1 MGQNRERRPQLH
13 GREAECEMLA
23 GLVSGVRCGHGAVLS
38 LRGEPGSGKTA
49 LLDYTA
55 GLAGDLGVLRAT
67 GAEPETALPYAGL
80 HQLCGPLT
88 DRLGRLPD
96 PQRAALETVFGVRAG
111 PSDRFLIGL
120 GVLGLLTGA
129 AAGAPVVCVI
139 DDAHWMDPASIQALA
154 FAARRLTAEPVA
166 MVLAGREPIP
176 DLAGLP
182 ERLLGGLRDVDA
194 RELLAATVRWPLD
207 ERVREQIVAEA
218 RGNPRMLLELRDLS
232 PAQVAGGFRPA
243 GPPPGGIG
251 GAVRAELGGL
261 PAPARMLLVAAA
273 ADPTGDPARLERA
286 ATGLGLTLA
295 AVLPA
300 AEAGLITVT
309 SRVLFRDRLTRAAA
323 YQCAPLRDRRAAH
336 LALAQAVDPATE
348 PADRAW
354 HQAEGC
360 DGADEDIAAG
370 LEAAVEQARVRG
382 GLAAAAAFAER
393 AAVLTPDPARRAER
407 TLTAA
412 GVMLQ
417 AGEPGAVT
425 RLLATS
431 GAGMPGT
438 HLQARA
444 DLVRA
449 RLAVTQHQGGEVPR
463 LLLDAARRLDRSDIA
478 GVRAAYLD
486 AIRAATYAGGLA
498 APGGTVADAARA
510 AQKAPD
516 VACPGP
522 TDLLLDGLA
531 AFLSQE
537 YAAGAPALRQALDGF
552 GRGLA
557 ADELRWLPLA
567 CACAV
572 TLWDD
577 TAWATLTS
585 RFVRLARTEGAAA
598 ELPLALNVLACRHL
612 LGGDLATAE
621 SLAQEASL
629 TAEAT
634 GSRSAPY
641 GALALAALRG
651 SREQALALIDRTIQ
665 DATQRGEGSA
675 VSAAQWAGAVLHNG
689 LGQYE
694 AALAAAEAAI
704 GSAGPSVLACWPAA
718 ELIEAAARTGQPGR
732 AAGAMSRLSQAAGAA
747 DSDWA
752 LGVRARS
759 LAMLSDSGST
769 EPLYRAAV
777 GHLSRS
783 RDRVGLARAHLVYG
797 EWLRRENRRVDAREQ
812 LHRAHQLLS
821 GMGADGFA
829 ERARRELLATGET
842 VRRRRTETG
851 RDLTAQELQIAVRAR
866 DGRTNTEIGAELFLS
881 PRTVEWHLRKVFTK
895 LGITSRRQLAQAQIK
910 P

>member
-1 MGQNRERRPQLH
+1 MGPNRERRPRLH
-13 GREAECEMLA
+13 GREAERETLA
-23 GLVSGVRCGHGAVLS
+23 GLVSEVRRGHGAVLS
-38 LRGEPGSGKTA
+38 VRGAPGTGKTA
-49 LLDYTA
+49 LLDYTT
-55 GLAGDLGVLRAT
+55 GLAEDLLLLRAG
-67 GAEPETALPYAGL
+67 GAEPEAGLPYAGL
-80 HQLCGPLT
+80 HQLSGPLA
-88 DRLGRLPD
+88 GRPGQLPE
-96 PQRAALETVFGVRAG
+96 PQRIALETVFGVRAG
-111 PSDRFLIGL
+111 TADRFLVGL

-129 AAGAPVVCVI
+129 AAGTPVICMV
-139 DDAHWMDPASIQALA
+139 DDAHWLDPASVQALA
-154 FAARRLTAEPVA
+154 FAARRLTAEPVLMIFA
-166 MVLAGREPIP
+166 SRAPVT

-182 ERLLGGLRDVDA
+182 ELLLSGLRDGDA
-194 RELLAATVRWPLD
+194 RDLLAATARWPLD

-232 PAQVAGGFRPA
+232 PAQLAGGFRPA
-243 GPPPGGIG
+243 GPPPGGVP
-251 GAVRAELGGL
+251 AVTRAELAGL
-261 PAPARMLLVAAA
+261 PAAVRLLLAAAA

-286 ATGLGLTLA
+286 AAGLGLTTE

-300 AEAGLITVT
+300 AEAGLITMA

-323 YQCAPLRDRRAAH
+323 YHCASLRDRRAVH
-336 LALAQAVDPATE
+336 RALARAIDPAAD

-360 DGADEDIAAG
+360 GGPDEDIAAQ
-370 LEAAVEQARVRG
+370 LEDAVGRARARG

-407 TLTAA
+407 TLAAA

-417 AGEPGAVT
+417 AGESGAVT

-431 GAGMPGT
+431 GAVLPGD
-438 HLQARA
+438 HRRAQA
-444 DLVRA
+444 DLVR
-449 RLAVTQHQGGEVPR
+449 LAVSQHRGGDMPR
-463 LLLDAARRLDRSDIA
+463 LLLEAARRLDRSDPA

-486 AIRAATYAGGLA
+486 AIRAATFAGGLA

-516 VACPGP
+516 AACPGP
-522 TDLLLDGLA
+522 ADLLLDGLA
-531 AFLSQE
+531 AFLSEE

-552 GRGLA
+552 GRGQA

-585 RFVRLARTEGAAA
+585 RFAQLARDEGAAA
-598 ELPLALNVLACRHL
+598 ALPTALNILACRQVI
-612 LGGDLATAE
+612 GGDLTTAE
-621 SLAQEASL
+621 SLAQEAAL

-634 GSRSAPY
+634 GSKAAPY

-651 SREQALALIDRTIQ
+651 RGEQALPLIARASQ
-665 DATQRGEGSA
+665 EAAQRGEGSGVA
-675 VSAAQWAGAVLHNG
+675 AAQWAGAVLHNG

-694 AALAAAEAAI
+694 AALTTAAAAI
-704 GSAGPSVLACWPAA
+704 ESAGPAVLACWPAT

-732 AAGAMSRLSQAAGAA
+732 AAGAMSCLSQAAGAA

-759 LAMLSDSGST
+759 LALLSNSGST

-797 EWLRRENRRVDAREQ
+797 EWLRRENRRIDAREQ
-812 LHRAHQLLS
+812 LHRAHQMLS
-821 GMGADGFA
+821 AMGADGFA

-842 VRRRRTETG
+842 VRRRRAETG

-895 LGITSRRQLAQAQIK
+895 LGITSRRQLQQAQIK
-910 P
+910 